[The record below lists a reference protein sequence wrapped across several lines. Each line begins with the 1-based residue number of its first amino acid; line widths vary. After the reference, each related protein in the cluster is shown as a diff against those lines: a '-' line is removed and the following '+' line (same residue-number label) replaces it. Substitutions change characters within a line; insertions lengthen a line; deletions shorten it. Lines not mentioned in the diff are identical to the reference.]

1 MTGQGLRYQRSRM
14 KNLFRYQGQG
24 LSLNGHS
31 RTLAK
36 TRLGRPQTGWEAKS
50 GAQRSLTEVWSR
62 RESLSGGSQYSFIA
76 CFFLF

>member
-31 RTLAK
+31 RILAK
-36 TRLGRPQTGWEAKS
+36 TRLGRPQTGWEAKVRGS
-50 GAQRSLTEVWSR
+50 E
-62 RESLSGGSQYSFIA
+62 ESD
-76 CFFLF
+76 